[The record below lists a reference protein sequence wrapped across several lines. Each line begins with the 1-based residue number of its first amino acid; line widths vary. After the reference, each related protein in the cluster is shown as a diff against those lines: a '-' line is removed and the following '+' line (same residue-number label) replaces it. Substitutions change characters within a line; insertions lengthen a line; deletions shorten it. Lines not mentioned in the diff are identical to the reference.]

1 MRQLATIREIREIL
15 PIEGAD
21 FIELAKVDG
30 WQCVVKKGEF
40 AVGDKA
46 VYFEIDSLIPR
57 TPWSE
62 FLFSDR
68 NSEVVRLKTKKLK
81 GNISQG
87 LLIPIY
93 SFNELAGIKEL
104 IDVTEAVV
112 DVSELLNIEK
122 YEPFEHLGIGSPK
135 GSFPPFIFKTDEERI
150 QNLPLDKIIEE
161 METLPFYVT
170 EKLDGSSVTVFFN
183 EGEYGVCSRNNWLK
197 LEPSRWVTTA
207 ESYGL
212 EEKLKGL
219 NQNIAL
225 QGELLG
231 PGIQGNKY
239 KLTNYEIYF
248 FNLFDITKQ
257 EYLPFEFL
265 QELCMKF
272 GLKTVPEIIIP
283 APVPKTINE
292 FLTLA
297 EGKSV
302 LNKNTEREG
311 LVFRH
316 ISKLKRR
323 SFKVISNKFLLKND
337 G

>member
-57 TPWSE
+57 KPWSE
-62 FLFSDR
+62 FLFYDK
-68 NSEVVRLKTKKLK
+68 NSEIVRLKTKKLK

-87 LLIPIY
+87 LLLPINTIP
-93 SFNELAGIKEL
+93 EL
-104 IDVTEAVV
+104 IGIEEDTK
-112 DVSELLNIEK
+112 DVSDLLNIEK
-122 YEPFEHLGIGSPK
+122 YEPFESLGGGSPK
-135 GSFPPFIFKTDEERI
+135 GSFPAFIFKTDEERI
-150 QNLPLDKIIEE
+150 QNLPLNKIIEE
-161 METLPFYVT
+161 METLPFYAT
-170 EKLDGSSVTVFFN
+170 EKLDGSSITVFYN
-183 EGEYGVCSRNNWLK
+183 EGEYGVCSRNNLLK
-197 LEPSRWVTTA
+197 LDEPSKWVTTA
-207 ESYGL
+207 ENYGL
-212 EEKLKGL
+212 EEKLKSYK
-219 NQNIAL
+219 QNIAL

-257 EYLPFEFL
+257 TYLPFEFL

-272 GLKTVPEIIIP
+272 SLKTVPEILLP
-283 APVPKTINE
+283 PPVPKTINE
-292 FLTLA
+292 FLALA
-297 EGKSV
+297 EGKSI

-311 LVFRH
+311 LVLRH
-316 ISKLKRR
+316 VSSLKRR
-323 SFKVISNKFLLKND
+323 SFKIISNKFLLKND
-337 G
+337 E